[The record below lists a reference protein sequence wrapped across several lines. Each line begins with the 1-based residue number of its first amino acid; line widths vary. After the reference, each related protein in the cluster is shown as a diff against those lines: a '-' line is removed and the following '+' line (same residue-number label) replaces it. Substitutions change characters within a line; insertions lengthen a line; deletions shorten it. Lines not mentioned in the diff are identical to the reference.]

1 MEKFIIVT
9 AGDKIRL
16 AFLVVITPL
25 KIAQSIE
32 RVKSALEITLFTE
45 TMSQTGKKGYC
56 DKCYQVYV
64 QANYSGFMTEYKYEI
79 PADSLTSVNREITK
93 IISNDLPKKIERDL
107 LYSVLNE
114 SKN

>member
-32 RVKSALEITLFTE
+32 RVI
-45 TMSQTGKKGYC
+45 KKCEG
-56 DKCYQVYV
+56 
-64 QANYSGFMTEYKYEI
+64 I
-79 PADSLTSVNREITK
+79 PYLHIF
-93 IISNDLPKKIERDL
+93 
-107 LYSVLNE
+107 
-114 SKN
+114 